1 MSRIAISTDK
11 APAAIGAYSQGIKT
25 GEIIFLSGQIG
36 LNPATMELQTDTFES
51 EIRQVFRNLESVCH
65 ACGSSLSSVVKTIVF
80 LTDLGLFDEV
90 TASSRKN
97 SRRLSLPAQWLES
110 TNCPGEHAWKS
121 RLYCQFQG
129 RPTERRIDYV
139 AERYWP
145 IGRQQA
151 AKSRDS
157 KPARLALASSDSI
170 PRPYPNNPPG

>member
-1 MSRIAISTDK
+1 MDRIAISTDK

-90 TASSRKN
+90 NGVFMEKFT
-97 SRRLSLPAQWLES
+97 P
-110 TNCPGEHAWKS
+110 P
-121 RLYCQFQG
+121 F
-129 RPTERRIDYV
+129 
-139 AERYWP
+139 
-145 IGRQQA
+145 
-151 AKSRDS
+151 
-157 KPARLALASSDSI
+157 PARSVVGVNELPRGARVEIEAILSI
-170 PRPYPNNPPG
+170 PGVSN